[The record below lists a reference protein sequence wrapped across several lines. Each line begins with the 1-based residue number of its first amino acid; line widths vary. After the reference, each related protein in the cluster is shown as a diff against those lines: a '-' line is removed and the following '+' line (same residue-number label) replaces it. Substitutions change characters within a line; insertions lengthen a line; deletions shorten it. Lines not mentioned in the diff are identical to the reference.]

1 MAISPGRDVHS
12 ALRARWAGSERQ
24 PAPVHDAPGDDS
36 VPSVRLW
43 PPTRRADDGR
53 QQTTATPVER
63 MPVRRRPMPCPHC
76 DAELERSLAAEPAPV
91 CPHCALPLAPVQIAG
106 LGRRVLGGVVDVAIL
121 AVTAGPLAWGLDRV
135 LDPLDPLD
143 SLNHGSRGLDLWSA
157 PGRIEFALGLL
168 ASDFSSV
175 LLRLGPLL
183 VFVGLYFMFTISW
196 SGRSLGQRLL
206 SMRVVDRHGQAPSV
220 GLVGLRTV
228 AQLAGLVAAALGPLW
243 IAIDSERRALHDLVA
258 GTYVVRSA

>member
-1 MAISPGRDVHS
+1 MRD
-12 ALRARWAGSERQ
+12 AA
-24 PAPVHDAPGDDS
+24 GDDS
-36 VPSVRLW
+36 VPAVRLW

-63 MPVRRRPMPCPHC
+63 MPVRRRPMPCPRC

-91 CPHCALPLAPVQIAG
+91 CPHCGLQLVPVQIAG
-106 LGRRVLGGVVDVAIL
+106 LWRRVLGGVIDVAIL
-121 AVTAGPLAWGLDRV
+121 SVTAGPLAWALDRL
-135 LDPLDPLD
+135 LDPVD
-143 SLNHGSRGLDLWSA
+143 SLARGAGGLELSTA
-157 PGRIEFALGLL
+157 SGLIQLALGLL
-168 ASDFSSV
+168 DSDLSSL

-206 SMRVVDRHGQAPSV
+206 SMRVVDRHGQPPSV
-220 GLVGLRTV
+220 LVAGLRTIT
-228 AQLAGLVAAALGPLW
+228 QLAGLVAAALGPLW
-243 IAIDSERRALHDLVA
+243 IAFDSERRALHDLAA